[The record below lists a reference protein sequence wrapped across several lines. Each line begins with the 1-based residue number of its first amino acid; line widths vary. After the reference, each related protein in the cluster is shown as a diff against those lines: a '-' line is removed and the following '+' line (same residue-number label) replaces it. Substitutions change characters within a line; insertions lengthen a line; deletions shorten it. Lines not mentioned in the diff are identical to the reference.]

1 MASEKVVLIDDDDD
15 LRRVAAV
22 SLRKIAGWEVV
33 TASSGI
39 GARELVLEHQPD
51 LTLLDVMMPEVDGPM
66 TLAALREEES
76 LTEHPVIFITAR
88 IQASEIKELLA
99 LGVNGVIRK
108 PFNPVTL
115 AEEITSLVDAG

>member
-1 MASEKVVLIDDDDD
+1 MAIEKVVLIDDDDD
-15 LRRVAAV
+15 LRRVAAI

-39 GARELVLEHQPD
+39 GARELVLEHKPD

-76 LTEHPVIFITAR
+76 LMAHPVIFITAR
-88 IQASEIKELLA
+88 IQASEIAELLA

-115 AEEITSLVDAG
+115 AEEITNLVDAG